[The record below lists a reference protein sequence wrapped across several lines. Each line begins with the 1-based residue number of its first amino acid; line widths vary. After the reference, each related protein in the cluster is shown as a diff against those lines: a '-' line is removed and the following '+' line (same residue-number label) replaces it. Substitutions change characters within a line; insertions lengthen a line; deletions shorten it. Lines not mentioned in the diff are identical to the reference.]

1 MLTYNEDKDLRRVK
15 ASVEIDKSQFR
26 NCGGYK
32 KAKYYSTIVTNVCR
46 GQLAGPFNPPR
57 HACMFRG

>member
-1 MLTYNEDKDLRRVK
+1 MQIGAHAKYTRPFINNKLCNMLTYNEDKDLRRVK

-32 KAKYYSTIVTNVCR
+32 KAK
-46 GQLAGPFNPPR
+46 
-57 HACMFRG
+57 